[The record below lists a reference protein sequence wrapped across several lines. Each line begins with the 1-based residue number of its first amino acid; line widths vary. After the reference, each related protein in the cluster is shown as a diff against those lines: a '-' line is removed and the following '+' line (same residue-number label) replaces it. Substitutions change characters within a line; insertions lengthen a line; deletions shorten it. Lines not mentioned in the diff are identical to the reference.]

1 MLGCIKLA
9 VLLIF
14 CCPVL
19 HFFLFLFFTSY
30 VIPALFSVVLLQKL
44 LFFLCGK
51 KKKFLRIN
59 KHFSVSPDLQ
69 CGFLLYLL
77 LCYL

>member
-19 HFFLFLFFTSY
+19 HFFFIFIFY
-30 VIPALFSVVLLQKL
+30 
-44 LFFLCGK
+44 FLCNPCFVFCSATTETAFFFVWE